1 MWVLEIG
8 EIKVIEF
15 NNILTK
21 ILLVFIKN
29 LLKFFYVKNL
39 YINIII

>member
-1 MWVLEIG
+1 MKEFNFLKDRIWVLEIG

-29 LLKFFYVKNL
+29 LLKIFM
-39 YINIII
+39 